1 MKNKKAF
8 TLIELIAVLVILEI
22 LSLIIVPIVL
32 NIVSKTKNSANKRS
46 VDAYGKSIEIA
57 ISSYLLETGDF
68 PNSLDDLKIEYN
80 GEIVCEKKQ
89 LNKDSSIYLSKC
101 MIDGEYVK
109 DNTED
114 GYYHYGKKE
123 VTDEDYIDMYGKALE
138 KAVNNYKYIYRKLP
152 TDLNNLEISY
162 NGPKVVCA
170 QRSLNYDGTVYMTNC
185 SVNDL
190 VVSDSSNKDG
200 YYHYKEKDEVTYNGI
215 DYYVIKH
222 SNEQSDTVTLLKKDP
237 LTVAEVNKYGG
248 VGTENNHVNKNTSE
262 SKGTAYDNNG
272 YGEMAYYSS
281 ETCGY
286 TSASGYKTFVETG
299 CMTDYAKS
307 DVKHVV
313 DAWAKDNIKIDDIR
327 KDKTGYSARLITY
340 DELTDNFGY
349 ERSNESTVPL
359 SSNGKTPNWVYNSNR
374 YWTMS
379 TVEDSAS
386 SVWEVAS
393 VGIIHYQGNVYSIDA
408 VRPVITILKSALQ

>member
-8 TLIELIAVLVILEI
+8 TLIELIAVLVILAI

-123 VTDEDYIDMYGKALE
+123 VTNEDYIDMYGKALE
-138 KAVNNYKYIYRKLP
+138 KAVNSYKYIYRKFP
-152 TDLNNLEISY
+152 TNLDNLEISY

-170 QRSLNYDGTVYMTNC
+170 QKSLNYDGTVYMTNC

-237 LTVAEVNKYGG
+237 LTVDEVNKYG
-248 VGTENNHVNKNTSE
+248 VGHVNVNAHLNYQ
-262 SKGTAYDNNG
+262 GTAYDVNG

-286 TSASGYKTFVETG
+286 TSASGYKTSVETG

-307 DVKHVV
+307 EVKYVV
-313 DAWAKDNIKIDDIR
+313 DAWALDKLKASDLKE
-327 KDKTGYSARLITY
+327 DKTGYSARLITY

-349 ERSNESTVPL
+349 ERSNESTVPS
-359 SSNGKTPNWVYNSNR
+359 SSNGKTPSWVYSNW

-393 VGIIHYQGNVYSIDA
+393 LGIIHHQGNVYRINA

>member
-8 TLIELIAVLVILEI
+8 TLIELIAVLVILAI

-32 NIVSKTKNSANKRS
+32 NIVSKAKNSANKRS

-138 KAVNNYKYIYRKLP
+138 NAVNSYKYIYRKFP
-152 TDLNNLEISY
+152 TDLDNLEISY

-170 QRSLNYDGTVYMTNC
+170 QRLLNHDGTVYMTNC
-185 SVNDL
+185 SVNGS

-200 YYHYKEKDEVTYNGI
+200 YYHYKDKDEVTYNGI
-215 DYYVIKH
+215 DYYVIKR

-237 LTVAEVNKYGG
+237 LTVDEVNKYGG
-248 VGTENNHVNKNTSE
+248 VGTENNHVNKNTS
-262 SKGTAYDNNG
+262 GTAYDNNG

-281 ETCGY
+281 STCGKND
-286 TSASGYKTFVETG
+286 SSGCT
-299 CMTDYAKS
+299 TDYAKS
-307 DVKHVV
+307 EVKYVV
-313 DAWAKDNIKIDDIR
+313 DAWALDKLKASDLKE
-327 KDKTGYSARLITY
+327 DKTGYSVRLITFDDLVDNLGY
-340 DELTDNFGY
+340 VSTDLNTLY
-349 ERSNESTVPL
+349 APTADV
-359 SSNGKTPNWVYNSNR
+359 TPSWVYNSNYE
-374 YWTMS
+374 YWQMS
-379 TVEDSAS
+379 QYEDSTS
-386 SVWEVAS
+386 YVWNVGRS
-393 VGIIHYQGNVYSIDA
+393 GYVGIDNVYHSSGS